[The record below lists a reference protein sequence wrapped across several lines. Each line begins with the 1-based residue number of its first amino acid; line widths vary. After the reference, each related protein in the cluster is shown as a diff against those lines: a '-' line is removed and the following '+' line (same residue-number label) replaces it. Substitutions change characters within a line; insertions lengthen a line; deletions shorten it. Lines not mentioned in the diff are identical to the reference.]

1 MDTETSTPRLISMS
15 FGLCFFAYA
24 SIVIITT
31 TRVCGVVMCL
41 VAPAS
46 VSVCLS
52 VCLYVYNA
60 PALTCKFIFAM
71 QLHLSEYLGQTGI
84 LCQNQGTAAKSV
96 SMSPFRALNFKCFD
110 LQT

>member
-1 MDTETSTPRLISMS
+1 MS

-31 TRVCGVVMCL
+31 TRVCGVVMFL

-52 VCLYVYNA
+52 V
-60 PALTCKFIFAM
+60 
-71 QLHLSEYLGQTGI
+71 YL
-84 LCQNQGTAAKSV
+84 
-96 SMSPFRALNFKCFD
+96 
-110 LQT
+110 